1 MHPISDVET
10 LKAAMRTD
18 ARARRRAVSAEE
30 RARAANGL
38 LRHDLSFL
46 GTPGILGAYHPVR
59 GEIDCLPL
67 TRQLGSHGWRIA
79 LPATQDQA
87 PLDFHLWDFGVPLR
101 PGPFGIPQPVTET
114 PPASPTVLLVP
125 LLAFD
130 RQGHRLG
137 YGGGHYDRTIAALRQ
152 RGTLLAI
159 GLAYDSQE
167 VAQIPAG
174 PYDQRLDWVL
184 TPGRAIGMTQG
195 A

>member
-1 MHPISDVET
+1 MTPTSDVET
-10 LKAAMRTD
+10 VKAAMRAE
-18 ARARRRAVSAEE
+18 ARMRRRSVSAEE
-30 RARAANGL
+30 RVRAAEAL
-38 LRHDLSFL
+38 LRHDLGFLSF
-46 GTPGILGAYHPVR
+46 PGILGAYHPVR
-59 GEIDCLPL
+59 SEIDCMPL
-67 TRQLGSHGWRIA
+67 ARHLGSHGWRIA
-79 LPATQDQA
+79 LPATNVQA
-87 PLDFHLWDFGVPLR
+87 PLDFHLWDFDTPLQ
-101 PGPFGIPQPVTET
+101 PGPFGIPQPIGT